1 MVYVDDILVATKD
14 LTNMK
19 KIKTAL
25 MAKWRMTD
33 SGDVGF
39 ILGLKIQR
47 NRRQRQ
53 VMVSQ
58 PAYAKS
64 VLERFNMGSSDP
76 TATPAIKDNDDAQ
89 ETSSKEVDQKYYM
102 AIVGSLM
109 WITCATRTDLAFVIS
124 YLSRHAQAPLRK
136 HLIAAKRALRYLKGT
151 IELELTFSADIA
163 HGKKGL
169 EGGADSDWAGDAA
182 SRKSTTG
189 HSWTW
194 HGNLVSWS
202 SQRQK
207 TTSES
212 CTEGGL
218 ISIVEA

>member
-109 WITCATRTDLAFVIS
+109 WITCATNLTSPSSF
-124 YLSRHAQAPLRK
+124 
-136 HLIAAKRALRYLKGT
+136 LI
-151 IELELTFSADIA
+151 
-163 HGKKGL
+163 
-169 EGGADSDWAGDAA
+169 
-182 SRKSTTG
+182 
-189 HSWTW
+189 
-194 HGNLVSWS
+194 
-202 SQRQK
+202 
-207 TTSES
+207 
-212 CTEGGL
+212 
-218 ISIVEA
+218 

>member
-89 ETSSKEVDQKYYM
+89 ETSSKEVDHKILYGDRGVTDVDYVRDQP
-102 AIVGSLM
+102 
-109 WITCATRTDLAFVIS
+109 DLAFVVS
-124 YLSRHAQAPLRK
+124 YLSRHARAPLRK

-169 EGGADSDWAGDAA
+169 EGWADSDWAGDAA
-182 SRKSTTG
+182 SRKSTSG
-189 HSWTW
+189 YLWTW

-212 CTEGGL
+212 CTEAGL